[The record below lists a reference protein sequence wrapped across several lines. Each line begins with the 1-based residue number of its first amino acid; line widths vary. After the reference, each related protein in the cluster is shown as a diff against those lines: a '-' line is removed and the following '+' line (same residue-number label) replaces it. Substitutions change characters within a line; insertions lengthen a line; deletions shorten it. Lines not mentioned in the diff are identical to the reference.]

1 MLLLNITPI
10 YLRCGVLLS
19 KANNL
24 SEEIFSLKEKFK
36 YINPENNIVYQDK
49 ILFLFKLSYF
59 KVNDFKDSPDFGFLK
74 NKIRIIE
81 DFNLDENEKE
91 ILEKNKNNNII
102 ISESHIK
109 NKLIKK
115 CYYCGEL
122 TGKREFLIYNL
133 FKKKCVQLG
142 NANELII
149 KGIDFLSNNT
159 KNTFFNLPKKP
170 AADLICVGQGIKKA
184 EKKNYMNLKNNLYPY
199 LLALGQEG
207 VSIYKVNSI
216 NSFEKIGGNSFGPS
230 TLWSLFTYSCG
241 YDSPDLACEGAANGN
256 NKLNDLSV
264 GDIYGGNY
272 ENMSLSSDLIGS
284 SFGKFKNIDDIN
296 NVDKR
301 DVAKSL
307 VILYGATYSH
317 ITSLVSLKEN
327 INKVIISGNPFYSLE
342 IFQIIQTSIERYSSN
357 TIGAI
362 FNDYSDYFEIIGMV
376 IDLYNKDLFEI

>member
-24 SEEIFSLKEKFK
+24 SKEIYSLKEKFK
-36 YINPENNIVYQDK
+36 YINPENNIDYKDK
-49 ILFLFKLSYF
+49 ILFLFKISYF
-59 KVNDFKDSPDFGFLK
+59 KVNDFKDSPDFDFLK
-74 NKIRIIE
+74 NKIKIIE
-81 DFNLDENEKE
+81 DFNLDGKEKE
-91 ILEKNKNNNII
+91 ILEQNKDSNTI

-109 NKLIKK
+109 NNIIKK

-122 TGKREFLIYNL
+122 TGKRELLIYNI

-149 KGIDFLSNNT
+149 KGIDFLSNNI

-170 AADLICVGQGIKKA
+170 VADLICVGQGIKKA
-184 EKKNYMNLKNNLYPY
+184 EKKNYMNLNNNLYPY
-199 LLALGQEG
+199 LLTVGQEG

-216 NSFEKIGGNSFGPS
+216 DSFEHIGGNSFGPT

-241 YDSPDLACEGAANGN
+241 YDIPDLACEEAANGN
-256 NKLNDLSV
+256 NKLIDLSV

-272 ENMSLSSDLIGS
+272 ENISLSSDLIGS

-296 NVDKR
+296 NVEKK

-317 ITSLVSLKEN
+317 VTSLVSLKEN

-342 IFQIIQTSIERYSSN
+342 LFQIIQTSIERYSGN
-357 TIGAI
+357 IMGAV
-362 FNDYSDYFEIIGMV
+362 FNDYSDYFEIIGMM
-376 IDLYNKDLFEI
+376 IYLDNKELLEI

>member
-1 MLLLNITPI
+1 MTI
-10 YLRCGVLLS
+10 
-19 KANNL
+19 
-24 SEEIFSLKEKFK
+24 
-36 YINPENNIVYQDK
+36 
-49 ILFLFKLSYF
+49 
-59 KVNDFKDSPDFGFLK
+59 
-74 NKIRIIE
+74 
-81 DFNLDENEKE
+81 EKE
-91 ILEKNKNNNII
+91 ILEKNKDNNII

-122 TGKREFLIYNL
+122 TGKRELIIYNL
-133 FKKKCVQLG
+133 FKKKCVQIG
-142 NANELII
+142 KANELII
-149 KGIDFLSNNT
+149 KGIDFLSNNA

-170 AADLICVGQGIKKA
+170 VADLISVGQGIKKA
-184 EKKNYMNLKNNLYPY
+184 EKKNYMNLQNNLHPY
-199 LLALGQEG
+199 LLTSGQEG

-216 NSFEKIGGNSFGPS
+216 NSFEKIGGNSFGPT

-241 YDSPDLACEGAANGN
+241 YDNPDLGCEEAANGN
-256 NKLNDLSV
+256 NNLIDLSV

-284 SFGKFKNIDDIN
+284 SFCKFKNIDDIN
-296 NVDKR
+296 NVEKK

-342 IFQIIQTSIERYSSN
+342 LFQIIQTSIERYSNN

-362 FNDYSDYFEIIGMV
+362 FNDYSDYFEIIGMM
-376 IDLYNKDLFEI
+376 IDLDNKELYEI

>member
-1 MLLLNITPI
+1 MTI
-10 YLRCGVLLS
+10 
-19 KANNL
+19 
-24 SEEIFSLKEKFK
+24 
-36 YINPENNIVYQDK
+36 
-49 ILFLFKLSYF
+49 
-59 KVNDFKDSPDFGFLK
+59 
-74 NKIRIIE
+74 
-81 DFNLDENEKE
+81 EKE
-91 ILEKNKNNNII
+91 ILEKNKDNNII

-256 NKLNDLSV
+256 NKLIDLSV

-296 NVDKR
+296 NVDKK

>member
-19 KANNL
+19 KT
-24 SEEIFSLKEKFK
+24 SDISKEIYSLKEKFK
-36 YINPENNIVYQDK
+36 YINPENNIIYKDN
-49 ILFLFKLSYF
+49 ILLLFKISYF
-59 KVNDFKDSPDFGFLK
+59 KIDDFRDSPDFDFLK
-74 NKIRIIE
+74 NKIKIIE
-81 DFNLDENEKE
+81 DFNLDEKEKE
-91 ILEKNKNNNII
+91 ILEKNKENNEN

-142 NANELII
+142 NSNELII
-149 KGIDFLSNNT
+149 KGIDFLSKNI
-159 KNTFFNLPKKP
+159 KNTFFNLPKNP
-170 AADLICVGQGIKKA
+170 VADLICVGEGIKKA
-184 EKKNYMNLKNNLYPY
+184 EMKNYMNLDNNLYPY
-199 LLALGQEG
+199 LLTTGQEG
-207 VSIYKVNSI
+207 VSIYKVYSI

-241 YDSPDLACEGAANGN
+241 YDIPDLACEEAANGN
-256 NKLNDLSV
+256 NKLIDLSV

-284 SFGKFKNIDDIN
+284 SFCKFKNIDDIN
-296 NVDKR
+296 NIEKK
-301 DVAKSL
+301 DVSKSL

-342 IFQIIQTSIERYSSN
+342 LFQIIQTSIERYSSN
-357 TIGAI
+357 TIGTI
-362 FNDYSDYFEIIGMV
+362 FSDYSDYFEIIGMV
-376 IDLYNKDLFEI
+376 IDLGNKELFEI